1 MAPRRHFVH
10 VGDQH
15 MSRMPL
21 PTGPYAVGTTTYT
34 VYTDR
39 EEARAPGTR
48 RNVPV
53 RVYYPADKGS
63 VQGMARARYMSRNVA
78 MGLRKAIHAPIDYD
92 RREAAGDNRSEC
104 YPDAPWADVRC
115 PLVVFNHG
123 LFAYRESN
131 SFLCLELAS
140 QGYVVIAVGHPYD
153 ACCAELDDGACVFF
167 DGELAN
173 KQYDPLLGGMAKAF
187 WLTHSRGTD
196 RELAQQFD
204 ALQQRYCKLILSRVA
219 EWEQDTLD
227 AVKYAQQAYS
237 DRIDGSAGIGA
248 TGHSLGGAVAYMLC
262 LDHSDFVC
270 GVNLDGALFGDTAGK
285 VLTRPFLQV
294 SCQGNV
300 KAETRA
306 FVDHTKPVYG
316 AVFKNMQHLGFT
328 DMKHMMNLK
337 LMTGKLDADV
347 MHENVCKLHLEMFDT
362 YLKKAKDRP
371 AFVSSEAVTI
381 TEHPPDVT

>member
-1 MAPRRHFVH
+1 MNKRPA
-10 VGDQH
+10 
-15 MSRMPL
+15 
-21 PTGPYAVGTTTYT
+21 PTGPYAVGTTTFT

-39 EEARAPGTR
+39 EELRAPGTKR
-48 RNVPV
+48 SVPV
-53 RVYYPADKGS
+53 RVYYP
-63 VQGMARARYMSRNVA
+63 VQPEAVAGMDRAPYMSRNVA
-78 MGLRKAIHAPIDYD
+78 EGLKKALHVPIRYD
-92 RREAAGDNRSEC
+92 KRAAVGDNVSEC
-104 YPDAPWADVRC
+104 YPDAPRIEGRRF
-115 PLVVFNHG
+115 PLVVYNHG
-123 LFAYRESN
+123 LSSYRESN
-131 SFLCLELAS
+131 SFLCIELAS
-140 QGYVVIAVGHPYD
+140 QGYVVMAVGHPYD
-153 ACCAELDDGACVFF
+153 ACCAELDDGTCIFF
-167 DGELAN
+167 DGELSK
-173 KQYDPLLGGMAKAF
+173 KQYDPLWGGMLKALQ
-187 WLTHSRGTD
+187 LTHSKGTD

-227 AVKYAQQAYS
+227 AVKYAQQAFG

-262 LDHSDFVC
+262 LDHPDFVC

-285 VLTRPFLQV
+285 VLGKPFLQV

-306 FVDHTKPVYG
+306 FVDHTRPVYG

-328 DMKHMMNLK
+328 DMKHMMGLK

-347 MHENVCKLHLEMFDT
+347 MHEAVCKLHLEMFDT
-362 YLKKAKDRP
+362 YIKRTKDLP

-381 TEHPPDVT
+381 TEHAPDVT

>member
-1 MAPRRHFVH
+1 MNQR
-10 VGDQH
+10 
-15 MSRMPL
+15 PL

-39 EEARAPGTR
+39 EELRAPGTKR
-48 RNVPV
+48 SVPV
-53 RVYYPADKGS
+53 RVYYP
-63 VQGMARARYMSRNVA
+63 VQPEAVAGMDRAPYMSRNVA
-78 MGLRKAIHAPIDYD
+78 EGLKKALHVPIRYD
-92 RREAAGDNRSEC
+92 KRAAAGDNVSEC
-104 YPDAPWADVRC
+104 YPDAPRIEGRRF
-115 PLVVFNHG
+115 PLVVYNHG
-123 LFAYRESN
+123 LSSYRESN
-131 SFLCLELAS
+131 SFLCIELAS
-140 QGYVVIAVGHPYD
+140 QGYVVMAVGHPYD
-153 ACCAELDDGACVFF
+153 ACCAELDDGTCIFF
-167 DGELAN
+167 DGELSK
-173 KQYDPLLGGMAKAF
+173 KQYDPLWGGMLKALQ
-187 WLTHSRGTD
+187 LTHSKGTD

-227 AVKYAQQAYS
+227 AVEYAQQTFG

-262 LDHSDFVC
+262 LDHPDFVC

-285 VLTRPFLQV
+285 VLTKPFLQV

-306 FVDHTKPVYG
+306 FVDHTRPVYG
-316 AVFKNMQHLGFT
+316 AVFRNMQHLGFT

-381 TEHPPDVT
+381 TEHAPDVT